1 MLGGVPLSFFID
13 PPALFILGMYLYHVS
28 RRYKWSLRS
37 TVILGAVISVLFVGI
52 SSLLYMDVI
61 PWPLP
66 YSMGSV
72 WMFHTNITGIE
83 KTDVPLFVVVSMFL
97 LYPLWHSLGYVIAL
111 RQDVGAFILKTVSYE
126 HVKSK
131 REKTPTE
138 VAVRRGPSPSQITRE
153 AVEALGGMGRFVKT
167 GDRVLIK
174 PNICGGNP
182 KIMGSFA
189 SHEVVEEIVKM
200 VREVDGEPFVA
211 DADMIWTRFEPVAE
225 DQGWVEWA
233 RRVNVPLVNL
243 TKTERA
249 YFDFGRESAT
259 GVVPVSKELVDADVI
274 ISVPTMKT
282 HLLTSVTMGMKNM
295 YGTFPQRNKAKYHR
309 FGIADVICEVN
320 RAFTPTLTV
329 IDGTVGGDAWGPLS
343 CTPVY
348 AQTVIASNDVVAA
361 DSVAC
366 QLMGYDPFKVIHLKK
381 AHEEGL
387 GDAGIVFELTDLPY
401 RHPKDG
407 EWTKPDPEVSTF
419 YESLIEFFLLLPG
432 MQSFFDV
439 TADYVLYGMATTPLL
454 QDLTPEFEK
463 VLDDTLSMMLRSGIE
478 GSRWKEGDLEK
489 FMERLGFDVITEYD
503 KIRNRVLEWIERDHG
518 SRADSSP
525 NQAGHA

>member
-1 MLGGVPLSFFID
+1 MLGGVTLSFFID
-13 PPALFILGMYLYHVS
+13 PPALFILGMFLYHVS
-28 RRYKWSLRS
+28 RRYRWSLRS
-37 TVILGAVISVLFVGI
+37 TVMVGAAVSIIFVGV

-66 YSMGSV
+66 YSEGSV
-72 WMFHTNITGIE
+72 WMFHSNITGIE
-83 KTDVPLFVVVSMFL
+83 KTDVPLLLVVTMFL

-131 REKTPTE
+131 REKPTTE
-138 VAVRRGPSPSQITRE
+138 IAVRRGPKPGQITRE
-153 AVEALGGMGRFVKT
+153 AVEALGGMGNFVKA

-182 KIMGSFA
+182 KIEGSFT

-200 VREVDGEPFVA
+200 VLEVNAEPFVA
-211 DADMIWTRFEPVAE
+211 DADMIWTEFEPVAE

-233 RRVNVPLVNL
+233 HRVNVPLVNL
-243 TKTERA
+243 TKTENV

-259 GVVPVSKELVDADVI
+259 GIVPVSKELVDADAI

-282 HLLTSVTMGMKNM
+282 HLLTNITIGMKNM

-309 FGIADVICEVN
+309 FGIAEVICDVN

-361 DSVAC
+361 DAVAC
-366 QLMGYDPFKVIHLKK
+366 QLMGYDPFNVIHLKK

-387 GDAGIVFELTDLPY
+387 GDAGFIFELTDLPY
-401 RHPKDG
+401 SHPKDG
-407 EWTKPDPEVSTF
+407 NWTKPDPEVSIF
-419 YESLIEFFLLLPG
+419 YERLIEYFLLLPG

-454 QDLTPEFEK
+454 QDLTPELEK
-463 VLDDTLSMMLRSGIE
+463 VLDDTLSMILRSGYG

-489 FMERLGFDVITEYD
+489 FMERLGFDVKTEYD
-503 KIRNRVLEWIERDHG
+503 KIMNRIRELIE
-518 SRADSSP
+518 
-525 NQAGHA
+525 